1 MHGVMGLSGNGR
13 LMAFVRE
20 LESRGEPYALA
31 TVVSRRPPVSAQ
43 LGDKAVI
50 RADGS
55 IVGWIGGSCSQPV
68 VRREALA
75 SMAAG
80 RPRLVRLTTAELEGL
95 PPLDGV
101 TNVAMTCPSGG
112 EAEIYIEPHLRRP
125 TLVAVGETPLVRA
138 LAQMAPVVGFGVT
151 VVAERSLMTLED
163 DGVSYVGL
171 GELGEGHLGQG
182 SFVVVASAGHYD
194 EEALA
199 RALASPAPYV
209 ALVASRKRAGVVLQF
224 LREHGLGE
232 QTLARIRTP
241 AGLDIKAATQEE
253 IALSILAE
261 VVREYRAGLAAGVAA
276 GEVAV
281 AVMATAVDPVCG
293 MEVEIATARHQFGH
307 EDVTYYFCCP
317 HCQAKFAKDPAR
329 FLAAGDVPAG

>member
-1 MHGVMGLSGNGR
+1 MHGVIGLSGNAR
-13 LMAFVRE
+13 LASLVRD
-20 LESRGEPYALA
+20 LESRGEPFALA

-50 RADGS
+50 RADGT

-75 SMAAG
+75 AITAG
-80 RPRLVRLTTAELEGL
+80 RPRLVRLTTAELEGVPAL
-95 PPLDGV
+95 EGV
-101 TNVAMTCPSGG
+101 SNVAMTCPSGG

-125 TLVAVGETPLVRA
+125 NLVAVGETPLVRA

-151 VVAERSLMTLED
+151 VVTERALMTLED
-163 DGVSYVGL
+163 DGVRYVGL
-171 GELGEGHLGQG
+171 ADFGSDTLGMG

-199 RALASPAPYV
+199 RALAAPVPYV

-224 LREHGLGE
+224 LREHGVGE
-232 QTLARIRTP
+232 PSLARIRTP

-261 VVREYRAGLAAGVAA
+261 IVREYRAGLAAGVEA

-293 MEVEIATARHQFGH
+293 MEVEVAAARHQFEYAG
-307 EDVTYYFCCP
+307 VTYYFCCP
-317 HCQAKFAKDPAR
+317 HCRAKFVKDPAQY
-329 FLAAGDVPAG
+329 LTGGSG